1 MSCSIDHSGNLPKS
15 KISALEDS
23 QSNFWRH
30 KCAGCAYEM
39 GRADAGEAE
48 KRLRIRV
55 RQLQDEVDALK
66 AKLVNR

>member
-1 MSCSIDHSGNLPKS
+1 MSCSKDHSGNIPKA

-39 GRADAGEAE
+39 GRRDAGEAE
-48 KRLRIRV
+48 DRLRARV
-55 RQLQDEVDALK
+55 RQLQEEVDELK
-66 AKLVNR
+66 AKLAKR